1 MSLIHIEVY
10 IDHLCCL
17 YHHQTHTGWQLLVSN
32 TNFHTQHG
40 CQYNVNSL
48 LVKEEHQGTKQHIHK
63 NNTAFPFTSLKC
75 PQVFWQ
81 SIVSSSS
88 SDTYCS
94 LRVNDFKMCYL
105 WYNMRSGGHLLESHM
120 ATLTSLHWAY
130 VISQFDWEQSGEKP
144 AHECA
149 SQHCR
154 NLLSLHWH
162 PAQMEMDNW
171 WGYNHHHFFLVH

>member
-1 MSLIHIEVY
+1 MVASG
-10 IDHLCCL
+10 DKA
-17 YHHQTHTGWQLLVSN
+17 THT
-32 TNFHTQHG
+32 
-40 CQYNVNSL
+40 
-48 LVKEEHQGTKQHIHK
+48 HK
-63 NNTAFPFTSLKC
+63 NTAFPFTSLKC

-171 WGYNHHHFFLVH
+171 WGYNHHHFFFATLIIALSYMYTHLYIISNVLVHSCFWDASSGGAAVMNNLKQGKWTLAKF